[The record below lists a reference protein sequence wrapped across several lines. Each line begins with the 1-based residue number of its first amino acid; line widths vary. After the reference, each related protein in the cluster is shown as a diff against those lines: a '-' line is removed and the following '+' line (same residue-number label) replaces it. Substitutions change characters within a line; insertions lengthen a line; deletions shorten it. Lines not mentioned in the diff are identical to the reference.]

1 MKRTFMKFLPIA
13 AAVFLAT
20 SCSKDEGNTVVDNVV
35 TPDPVQEVVEQPTFK
50 TITITGKLS
59 QNSLSKVTT
68 SGTNNR
74 TLKLEDVEEFSFS
87 QSGVKG
93 LIKIAADGAYT
104 ADITFSDET
113 DLLASAGFTAYAGN
127 VPDGQTKYESL
138 KEAVEA
144 ANYTIDFQVNKK
156 GEDSYSLSKKGDAST
171 DINVENNSAF
181 IYVRGAV
188 TGDKIVF
195 DGTNE
200 ITSPAVGKYYIVP
213 AGVKMG
219 SGSNL
224 TLAGTI
230 YNVGTAA
237 FSVSSSQ
244 KVEFSKGNLQYDG
257 GTWSFAENQWD
268 YIGEDAGNIAS
279 TGKRDLFG
287 WGTGDAPMKTESTDN
302 YSTFNGWASGV
313 TIAGYSDWRTLTST
327 EWIYIFNSSD
337 RGATRYVMAKV
348 RGVQGMVLLP
358 DGWNGGYNFGD
369 GKANTAL
376 SWEDAV
382 SISNDDWDKI
392 LEKQGA
398 VFLPAAGK
406 RGNYTM
412 LATSDGFYWSSSN
425 RDIEND
431 AWFLYFQ
438 SNDVRFSYP
447 NQRWWGC
454 SVRLVRDL

>member
-13 AAVFLAT
+13 AAVLLAT

-50 TITITGKLS
+50 TITITGKLI

-113 DLLASAGFTAYAGN
+113 DLLASAGFTASAGD
-127 VPDGQTKYESL
+127 VPDGKTAYESL
-138 KEAVEA
+138 TKAVEA

-200 ITSPAVGKYYIVP
+200 IGTPAVGKYYIVP

-224 TLAGTI
+224 TVAGKI
-230 YNVGTAA
+230 YNVGKAA
-237 FSVSSSQ
+237 FSVDASN
-244 KVEFSKGNLQYDG
+244 KVEFSKGNLQYDD
-257 GTWSFAENQWD
+257 GTWSFAEHQWD
-268 YIGEDAGNIAS
+268 CIGNDAGNISS

-287 WGTGDAPMKTESTDN
+287 WGTGDDPMKTEETDD
-302 YSTFNGWASGV
+302 YSTFTDWASGV
-313 TIAGYSDWRTLTST
+313 DIAGDGHADWRTLSST
-327 EWIYIFNSSD
+327 EWDYIFNTEG
-337 RGATRYVMAKV
+337 RGTTRYSMAV
-348 RGVQGMVLLP
+348 VHGVKGVVLLP
-358 DGWNGGYNFGD
+358 DSWNGGYTF
-369 GKANTAL
+369 ANTNK
-376 SWEDAV
+376 SDAAFAA
-382 SISNDDWDKI
+382 IFNDDWDI
-392 LEKQGA
+392 LAAQGA
-398 VFLPAAGK
+398 VFLPSAGRRTNK
-406 RGNYTM
+406 TFGYEGY
-412 LATSDGFYWSSSN
+412 GFYWSSTAS
-425 RDIEND
+425 D
-431 AWFLYFQ
+431 ASYANYLYFT
-438 SNDVRFSYP
+438 SEVVKLDIGGVHYGR
-447 NQRWWGC
+447 
-454 SVRLVRDL
+454 SVRLVRGL